1 MPVTRHLSISGKVQ
15 GVFYRESMRTQ
26 AERLGVTGWVR
37 NCSDG
42 TVEAVVQG
50 TAEAV
55 AAITIWAQRGPKWAQ
70 VIKVE
75 VTEAES
81 ENYSRF
87 DKLPSV

>member
-1 MPVTRHLSISGKVQ
+1 MLITQHLTISGRVQ
-15 GVFYRESMRTQ
+15 GVFFREAMRTE

-42 TVEAVVQG
+42 TAEAMVQG
-50 TAEAV
+50 TPQAV

-87 DKLPSV
+87 DKWA